1 MERLIDQVLNANR
14 ELPAHQLVLYTWGN
28 VSAIDRS
35 QGLIAIKP
43 SGIPYEKLLAR
54 HIVVLDLDGK
64 VITGT
69 YRASSDTAAHL
80 ALYNRFE
87 SIGGIVHTR
96 SRWATIWAQA
106 GEDLPVYGTSHA
118 DHFDGAIPCTRRLND
133 DEIRGEYESNIGKVI
148 LETFEQRQL
157 DPKTIPAVLVSG
169 HAPFTWGADAAEAV
183 VNAVVL
189 EECAMMAWHTRL
201 LQPAVQPI
209 SAELLNRHYLRKHG
223 KSAYYGQKLK
233 G

>member
-1 MERLIDQVLNANR
+1 MERLIDQVLKANC

-69 YRASSDTAAHL
+69 YRPSSDTETHL
-80 ALYNRFE
+80 ALYRRFE

-96 SRWATIWAQA
+96 SKWATIWAQA
-106 GEDLPVYGTSHA
+106 GLDLQVYGTSHA
-118 DHFDGAIPCTRRLND
+118 DHFHGAIPCTRFLNA
-133 DEIRGEYESNIGKVI
+133 DEIKGEYESNIGKVI

-157 DPKTIPAVLVSG
+157 DPKDVPAVLVAG
-169 HAPFTWGADAAEAV
+169 HGPFTWGTDAADAV
-183 VNAVVL
+183 TNAVVL
-189 EECAMMAWHTRL
+189 EECAMMAWHTRII
-201 LQPAVQPI
+201 QPAIQPI
-209 SAELLNRHYLRKHG
+209 SNELLDRHYLRKHG
-223 KSAYYGQKLK
+223 QSAYYGQKLK

>member
-28 VSAIDRS
+28 VSAIDREK
-35 QGLIAIKP
+35 GLVAIKP
-43 SGIPYEKLLAR
+43 SGIPYDKLLAR

-64 VITGT
+64 VVTGT
-69 YRASSDTAAHL
+69 YRPSSDTAAHL
-80 ALYNRFE
+80 ALYRKFDG
-87 SIGGIVHTR
+87 IGGIVHTR

-106 GEDLPVYGTSHA
+106 GEDLSVYGTSHA
-118 DHFDGAIPCTRRLND
+118 DHFHGAIPCTRPLTAE
-133 DEIRGEYESNIGKVI
+133 EIKGEYESNIGKVI

-157 DPKTIPAVLVSG
+157 DPKDIPAVLVAG
-169 HAPFTWGADAAEAV
+169 HAPFTWGQDAAEAV

-201 LQPAVQPI
+201 LKPAVRPI
-209 SAELLNRHYLRKHG
+209 STELLDRHYLRKHG